1 MILII
6 KPWFFQKYSMSGYI
20 YCFSHDNME
29 GVYKIGFTKRSPL
42 MRLKEANRGNT
53 WALSG
58 KFHIEF
64 SKKVNDC
71 RKMEKNIHD
80 ILDSF
85 DTRIQPNR
93 EFFKL
98 SLSTIKKIFE
108 ITKGDW
114 YIDNDNIDDNDE
126 DTNKSII
133 YPSIED
139 VSVNACEELEINN
152 FGNENTSYISKID
165 FLKLFES
172 GYKII
177 PKFIEMIHF
186 NKCFPQNHNVYTRG
200 CKNEYVLIF
209 SDNKWKSFRKVN
221 IIRRLIF
228 KSCRLLKTEFDL
240 FNEGELKDIMDVES
254 KRLLQQYLSAIHD
267 EEIALLNTNNMYY
280 SGMLDDLQ
288 EAIDPLLYKGKS
300 ILTEYKIKVD
310 SSKCIGL
317 NDTEREL

>member
-20 YCFSHDNME
+20 YCFSNNNME

-42 MRLKEANRGNT
+42 IRLKEANRGNT

-71 RKMEKNIHD
+71 IKMEKNIHD

-108 ITKGDW
+108 ITEGEW
-114 YIDNDNIDDNDE
+114 YIDNDE
-126 DTNKSII
+126 DTNISII

-139 VSVNACEELEINN
+139 VSVIACEELEINN

-165 FLKLFES
+165 FLKLFET
-172 GYKII
+172 GYK
-177 PKFIEMIHF
+177 MIHF
-186 NKCFPQNHNVYTRG
+186 NKHFPQNHNVYKRG

-209 SDNKWKSFRKVN
+209 SDNKWKLNRRVN
-221 IIRRLIF
+221 VLRRLIF
-228 KSCRLLKTEFDL
+228 KSCRLLITEFDL
-240 FNEGELKDIMDVES
+240 FNEGELKDTMDVEP
-254 KRLLQQYLSAIHD
+254 KRLLQQYLSAIHE
-267 EEIALLNTNNMYY
+267 EEILNTNDMYY
-280 SGMLDDLQ
+280 SGILDDLQ
-288 EAIDPLLYKGKS
+288 EAIEPLLYKGKS
-300 ILTEYKIKVD
+300 MVTEYRIKVD
-310 SSKCIGL
+310 SSKCIGR
-317 NDTEREL
+317 NDSEREL